1 MQSCLNKSTNN
12 IDINTGAEWI
22 SFNFHFSIL
31 FCNIFLI
38 YTSQKNIKSP
48 YNVKISY
55 SAPHSSIHISSPH
68 PHFIVFLLPQS
79 DSHLC
84 LLHSGNFSTWVHTAA
99 AWLKK

>member
-38 YTSQKNIKSP
+38 YTSQKNTKSP
-48 YNVKISY
+48 YIVKISY
-55 SAPHSSIHISSPH
+55 SAPYSSNHISSPH
-68 PHFIVFLLPQS
+68 FIVY
-79 DSHLC
+79 C
-84 LLHSGNFSTWVHTAA
+84 LSSSSVRFSSLSFAFW
-99 AWLKK
+99 